1 MSICAN
7 IYIDF
12 EQWCQYIN
20 IFKRWWPLGDHLERV
35 FLLLF
40 HLRIRTVA
48 TEDSRGVSLWR
59 QLGLHFLPSC
69 WYGRSCQTRAPVIR
83 RPPTADSESCQLVRT
98 TSYVASPSPPEPWS
112 WSSRRICSRF
122 SYPCL
127 SFSPMTSKTSSF
139 VVISFFLTF
148 VAGEKSIEPPS
159 PPTQETS
166 PGKRWIFDVNCEDP
180 VNPGV
185 MGRWSKH
192 LKLSG

>member
-112 WSSRRICSRF
+112 WSLRLQILLSLPQLQPHDFKDIIVCGHLLLSHLRCRREVHWAAFSSDAGDEPRKAVDLWCQLRGPSKSRCDGQVI
-122 SYPCL
+122 
-127 SFSPMTSKTSSF
+127 KTS
-139 VVISFFLTF
+139 
-148 VAGEKSIEPPS
+148 
-159 PPTQETS
+159 
-166 PGKRWIFDVNCEDP
+166 
-180 VNPGV
+180 
-185 MGRWSKH
+185 
-192 LKLSG
+192 